1 MKNYD
6 FAYFE
11 KGLENPY
18 QFMLDE
24 DARNGA
30 GSALGV
36 FTQVSSSVLERQIAL
51 YEGGKYTGSVLDP
64 SIREIFTGFYKKCAE
79 TPEGESIELNANTI
93 MEVLKTTSICDTDFA
108 TDK

>member
-1 MKNYD
+1 MS
-6 FAYFE
+6 YFE

-36 FTQVSSSVLERQIAL
+36 FTQSSSSALERQIAL
-51 YEGGKYTGSVLDP
+51 YEGGKYTGAVLDP
-64 SIREIFTGFYKKCAE
+64 SIREIFTGFYKKCAD

-93 MEVLKTTSICDTDFA
+93 MEVLKTTSFCDSDFN
-108 TDK
+108 K